1 MGHKKG
7 RYFIT
12 VTGQRRARQIRE
24 LADEGKSCR
33 EISKVIGINFQRV
46 AQIAKRYC
54 IPLNTSKSRRVSAY
68 HSIRR
73 AEMLVQLAKEA
84 QVSPAVMVDN
94 AVRLLV
100 DDGIEAARK
109 KLGKMALPKQTY
121 NKRRAP
127 DEVQP

>member
-33 EISKVIGINFQRV
+33 EISKIVGINFQRV
-46 AQIAKRYC
+46 SQIAKRYC
-54 IPLNTSKSRRVSAY
+54 IPLNTTRSRRVTAY

-73 AEMLVQLAKEA
+73 AEILVELAKEA
-84 QVSPAVMVDN
+84 NVSPAVMVDN

-100 DDGIEAARK
+100 DEGIEAARK

-121 NKRRAP
+121 AKRRPAA
-127 DEVQP
+127 EAQP